1 MKRSDIR
8 NFIKRYYNNEK
19 FVNEE
24 MTPSQKQDRIAH
36 ADAASKC
43 EEEYEAEDGSKQ
55 KVTFSKEEGEKI
67 LAEELQK

>member
-8 NFIKRYYNNEK
+8 NFIKKYYNNEK

-36 ADAASKC
+36 ADAASKG